1 MSRGGYRPG
10 AGRKRDG
17 YVPTPEQQAAH
28 EAQVEAWRAARQPDD
43 EIRAALKALDVAR
56 LRVAAAARH
65 LIERAPSLP

>member
-17 YVPTPEQQAAH
+17 YVPTPEQLAAH
-28 EAQVEAWRAARQPDD
+28 QAQVAAWRAARQPDD
-43 EIRAALKALDVAR
+43 ELRAALSALDAAR

-65 LIERAPSLP
+65 LIKKAPSLP